1 MFDALVKLQWTQS
14 ARLVPNGCWSMECV
28 CACWCVCVW
37 ACVCRKRPNAP
48 VQQAKTLHSNCSG
61 IHKTKRFLGFFFPP
75 RPLGWNELIIT
86 FRMNEPFEMLRLLA
100 WKKRSKALQ
109 HIKYE
114 RRRLQRGGC
123 RPSPQWPS
131 KAPRLLTLPHE
142 LEHGIQLWS
151 SFLISLRHWE
161 EIEVKGSQHLML
173 QKWSHRTEEEK
184 GSRGN

>member
-1 MFDALVKLQWTQS
+1 
-14 ARLVPNGCWSMECV
+14 MECV
-28 CACWCVCVW
+28 CACWCVCVQKESKCTC
-37 ACVCRKRPNAP
+37 ATSTNPAFQLLGNL
-48 VQQAKTLHSNCSG
+48 QNKT
-61 IHKTKRFLGFFFPP
+61 RFFFFFFSP

-131 KAPRLLTLPHE
+131 KAPRLLMPPHE

-151 SFLISLRHWE
+151 SLLISLRHWE